1 VHLLKREK
9 EGQGGWKESRERG
22 GEKGGAQEGAS
33 QRKKIT
39 FFFLSQN
46 LKRVSEIWSTF
57 RNI

>member
-33 QRKKIT
+33 QRKKNH
-39 FFFLSQN
+39 FFFP
-46 LKRVSEIWSTF
+46 VSKP
-57 RNI
+57 